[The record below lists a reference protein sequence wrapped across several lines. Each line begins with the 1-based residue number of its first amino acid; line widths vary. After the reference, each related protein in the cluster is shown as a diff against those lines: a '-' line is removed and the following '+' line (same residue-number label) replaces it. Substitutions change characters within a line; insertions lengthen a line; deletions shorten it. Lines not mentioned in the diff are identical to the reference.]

1 MGNELNATYG
11 TLLIGWFYITVSSTL
26 ISKQKRN
33 IGGSFREKNKT
44 SATIS
49 SYSVRTSHGG
59 QAPPLL
65 SPALPYIWLMGCE
78 STVSSLITNLKGLI
92 VPLLPFS
99 YFYSGRSSSF
109 LEAAFPS
116 VSKTPILGTSPE
128 VRKTTTIYGDVLQRR
143 PSVLQPREVGPPAG
157 SPSFAETALQRL
169 EGSCPGFLGFAEG
182 LRSLCS
188 WLRLPQ
194 RTWMCG
200 ISHTLARCSK
210 EGRIPQI
217 DSQPVFLENREEG
230 VIFNLALQYKW

>member
-1 MGNELNATYG
+1 
-11 TLLIGWFYITVSSTL
+11 
-26 ISKQKRN
+26 
-33 IGGSFREKNKT
+33 
-44 SATIS
+44 
-49 SYSVRTSHGG
+49 
-59 QAPPLL
+59 
-65 SPALPYIWLMGCE
+65 MGCE

-128 VRKTTTIYGDVLQRR
+128 VRKTTTIYGDVLPRR
-143 PSVLQPREVGPPAG
+143 RSVLQPREVGPPAG

-169 EGSCPGFLGFAEG
+169 EGSCPGFLGFVEG

-194 RTWMCG
+194 WTWMCG

-210 EGRIPQI
+210 EGRLPQI
-217 DSQPVFLENREEG
+217 DSQPVFLENHEEG